1 MIHFNHNRSE
11 STATTSIGTLL
22 NLGKVDVHEV
32 LDMLDWLNK
41 RKPFIERT
49 LAKRHLVEGTMIL
62 YDVSSSYFEGSKCIL
77 SAFGYSRDK
86 RRDKRQVV
94 FGLLCTQEGC
104 PIAIEVFTGN
114 TADPRTLG
122 TQIAKIKKRFGLS
135 RVILVGDRGMITSA
149 RVEKELKPEGIDW
162 ITALRSRDI
171 RRLMVDDPSVQPG
184 YLWKDLVD
192 EQQDEIG
199 EISSDLYPGERLM
212 VCVNPRLRED
222 RRKTRE
228 ELLTIT
234 DSYLE
239 KIEKSV
245 QNGTLETAEQINRKV
260 GQMIGKRN
268 MAKHYQVKVSDGSI
282 VWKRLTEK
290 IKAEEALDGIYVVRT
305 NVLSSELGTSETVEA
320 YKSLSFVEQAFRSIK
335 TTSLR
340 IRPIYVYSEAHVRGH
355 VFLCMLGY
363 YMEWHL
369 KRELAPLLFIDEHKD
384 KAKEKRTTPVGKA
397 QVSDSAIKKQ
407 NTRTT
412 EDGHPVHS
420 FKTLMHDLGT
430 LTLNEVSPPGNP
442 DRLIHV
448 MSQATEI
455 QRRALELIGIDQ
467 NKMCPLK

>member
-1 MIHFNHNRSE
+1 MLKITQKS
-11 STATTSIGTLL
+11 S
-22 NLGKVDVHEV
+22 KV
-32 LDMLDWLNK
+32 
-41 RKPFIERT
+41 R
-49 LAKRHLVEGTMIL
+49 
-62 YDVSSSYFEGSKCIL
+62 
-77 SAFGYSRDK
+77 
-86 RRDKRQVV
+86 
-94 FGLLCTQEGC
+94 
-104 PIAIEVFTGN
+104 
-114 TADPRTLG
+114 
-122 TQIAKIKKRFGLS
+122 IKKRFGLS
-135 RVILVGDRGMITSA
+135 RVVLVGDRGMITSA
-149 RVEKELKPEGIDW
+149 RIEKELKPEGIDW

-184 YLWKDLVD
+184 YLLKDLVD
-192 EQQDEIG
+192 EEQDEIG
-199 EISSDLYPGERLM
+199 EISSDLYPDERLM

-245 QNGTLETAEQINRKV
+245 QNGTLLTAEQINRKV

-282 VWKRLTEK
+282 VWKRRTEK

-305 NVLSSELGTSETVEA
+305 NVSSSELGTSETVEA

-369 KRELAPLLFIDEHKD
+369 KRELAPLLFMDEHKD
-384 KAKEKRTTPVGKA
+384 KGKA
-397 QVSDSAIKKQ
+397 K
-407 NTRTT
+407 
-412 EDGHPVHS
+412 
-420 FKTLMHDLGT
+420 
-430 LTLNEVSPPGNP
+430 
-442 DRLIHV
+442 
-448 MSQATEI
+448 
-455 QRRALELIGIDQ
+455 
-467 NKMCPLK
+467 